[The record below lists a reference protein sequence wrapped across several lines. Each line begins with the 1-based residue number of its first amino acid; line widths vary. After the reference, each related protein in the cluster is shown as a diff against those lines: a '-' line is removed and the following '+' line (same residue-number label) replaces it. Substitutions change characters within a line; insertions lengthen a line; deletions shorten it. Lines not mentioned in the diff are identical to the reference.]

1 MTTLISWLG
10 VDQRGPT
17 SIYLASDSRISW
29 GAVDQWNYGGKLFV
43 AQSSPEAFGFCGDV
57 LFPLLVLG
65 PLCQRIDAS
74 KMLSTCSSFHEKLE
88 RVRRSVEVSF
98 RDYPTSQR
106 RPFEIFYI
114 SRTGAGMKCEF
125 HSGRIFSSGSK
136 VVHSE
141 VMAFPSDPISGLRSR
156 LISEA
161 GSGSGSIKS
170 WDYRWQKTDIQ
181 NTSRSVFGAFC
192 SSIKS
197 GEDSLTGGAPQI
209 VAIYRSGLARQL
221 GVIWE
226 GRRYF
231 SGIELDDFLA
241 SEKLDWRNERFEI
254 CDPFTL
260 NVRDGAQKQPVPRKL
275 IT

>member
-10 VDQRGPT
+10 VDQRGPA

-29 GAVDQWNYGGKLFV
+29 GAADQWNYGGKLFI

-74 KMLSTCSSFHEKLE
+74 KMLSACSDFHDKLE
-88 RVRRSVEVSF
+88 RVRKCVEVSF
-98 RDYPTSQR
+98 RDYPASQR
-106 RPFEIFYI
+106 RPFQIFYI
-114 SRTGAGMKCEF
+114 SRTGRGMACEF

-136 VVHSE
+136 VVSSE
-141 VMAFPSDPISGLRSR
+141 VMEFPSDPILGLRSG
-156 LISEA
+156 LIGEA
-161 GSGSGSIKS
+161 GSGSNSIKN
-170 WDYRWQKTDIQ
+170 WEYRWQQTDVQ

-192 SSIKS
+192 SSLKS
-197 GEDSLTGGAPQI
+197 GDDSLTGGAPQL
-209 VAIYRSGLARQL
+209 VAIYRSGLTKQL

-226 GRRYF
+226 GKRYF
-231 SGIELDDFLA
+231 SGMEIEDLSA
-241 SEKLDWRNERFEI
+241 CEELDWRNERFEI

-260 NVRDGAQKQPVPRKL
+260 DVRKGAQKQPVPRKL
-275 IT
+275 II